1 MVTTNKRDFITTE
14 DYTKEEILDIVTLG
28 LKIKAAIKNGYYPPL
43 LKNKS
48 LGMIFQQTSTRTRV
62 SFETA
67 MTQLGGHAEYLAPGQ
82 IQLGGH
88 ETIEDTST
96 VLSRLLDIIMARVD
110 RHESVNNL
118 AKHTTIPVL
127 NGMSDYNHP
136 TQEVGD
142 LTTMI
147 EHLPADKKLEDCKV
161 VFVGDATQVCFSL
174 GLIAT
179 KMGMHF
185 VHFGPKGYQLN
196 EEHQAK
202 LAENCEVSGGTYE
215 VTDDEEAIVGADF
228 LYTDVWY
235 GLYDAEL
242 SEEERLAIF
251 FPKYQVTP
259 EMMAK
264 AGAHTKFM
272 HCLPASRGE
281 EVVDAVIDGPNS
293 ICFDE
298 AENRLT
304 SIRALL
310 VWLMSD
316 YAEKNPYDLKAQA
329 KAKGEL
335 EAYLA
340 K

>member
-1 MVTTNKRDFITTE
+1 
-14 DYTKEEILDIVTLG
+14 
-28 LKIKAAIKNGYYPPL
+28 
-43 LKNKS
+43 
-48 LGMIFQQTSTRTRV
+48 
-62 SFETA
+62 
-67 MTQLGGHAEYLAPGQ
+67 
-82 IQLGGH
+82 
-88 ETIEDTST
+88 
-96 VLSRLLDIIMARVD
+96 
-110 RHESVNNL
+110 
-118 AKHTTIPVL
+118 
-127 NGMSDYNHP
+127 
-136 TQEVGD
+136 
-142 LTTMI
+142 
-147 EHLPADKKLEDCKV
+147 
-161 VFVGDATQVCFSL
+161 
-174 GLIAT
+174 
-179 KMGMHF
+179 MGMHF

-202 LAENCEVSGGTYE
+202 LAANCEVSGGTFE
-215 VTDDEEAIVGADF
+215 VTDDEESIVGADF

-242 SEEERLAIF
+242 SEDERLAIF

-264 AGAHTKFM
+264 AGVHTKFM

-329 KAKGEL
+329 KAKAEL
-335 EAYLA
+335 EASLA

>member
-1 MVTTNKRDFITTE
+1 M
-14 DYTKEEILDIVTLG
+14 
-28 LKIKAAIKNGYYPPL
+28 
-43 LKNKS
+43 
-48 LGMIFQQTSTRTRV
+48 
-62 SFETA
+62 
-67 MTQLGGHAEYLAPGQ
+67 
-82 IQLGGH
+82 
-88 ETIEDTST
+88 
-96 VLSRLLDIIMARVD
+96 
-110 RHESVNNL
+110 
-118 AKHTTIPVL
+118 
-127 NGMSDYNHP
+127 
-136 TQEVGD
+136 
-142 LTTMI
+142 
-147 EHLPADKKLEDCKV
+147 
-161 VFVGDATQVCFSL
+161 
-174 GLIAT
+174 
-179 KMGMHF
+179 
-185 VHFGPKGYQLN
+185 
-196 EEHQAK
+196 
-202 LAENCEVSGGTYE
+202 
-215 VTDDEEAIVGADF
+215 
-228 LYTDVWY
+228 
-235 GLYDAEL
+235 YDAEL

-316 YAEKNPYDLKAQA
+316 YAEKNLYDLKAQA
-329 KAKGEL
+329 KAKAEL